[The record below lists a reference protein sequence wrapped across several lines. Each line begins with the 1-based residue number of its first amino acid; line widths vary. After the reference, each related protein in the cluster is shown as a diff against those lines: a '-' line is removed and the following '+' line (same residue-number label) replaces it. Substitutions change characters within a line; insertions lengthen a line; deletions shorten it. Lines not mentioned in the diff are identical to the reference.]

1 MVGGSG
7 FMHTEIFSNI
17 DLLVSMAGSSLNV
30 GDIEAELVTVN
41 KEIQNKKQ
49 EIEDLKS
56 MMNDARYFNASS
68 ELVDKNIEVSL
79 KSKISR
85 LNREIKDIESKLEEI
100 KVDENKFYEDI
111 TALKEKINE
120 NEKYV
125 SVLEAKI
132 DTSSSNYDSFL
143 KGEEAHLQKL
153 KDELLNKE
161 KKHQAIL
168 KNLDL
173 EGQALSELRLKKE
186 AEEIRL
192 GDIVDNL
199 NNPNAYIDQE
209 LKSQDEEKLISLH
222 ETLDELQKKKLDF
235 LTDPNMIGANAK
247 ELVLNEN
254 YTEALNKIR
263 ELLNVVKEKPF
274 MDVTNLAV
282 LDEELEKKE
291 LERNELA
298 NYIDSKNYA
307 SMNSDEI
314 SKRIEYLNNEIE
326 KGQNSI
332 THLREM
338 NQGIDQ
344 ELDHNLTNLIH
355 DLETRILQLGTEI
368 LEYDK
373 LLKDSTKSRRTKANL
388 ENGILKKQKEK
399 DTLEQILRDYK
410 SDLFFQV
417 TVLNTV
423 NKIIQKFEGNI
434 EKYHSEIGNLQR
446 IQGLD
451 EVSKDFIEEE
461 KDKEKLKSINEEIL
475 QIKTRKKFDRTPDEI
490 YDQIE
495 MLLANESSQTSKF
508 ETEKEQTID
517 LGIDDL
523 FHDEVI
529 EQPRYKVVEMIP
541 AQTIQS
547 DGVVAGGVSYGA

>member
-1 MVGGSG
+1 
-7 FMHTEIFSNI
+7 MHTEIFSNI

-49 EIEDLKS
+49 EIDELKS

-85 LNREIKDIESKLEEI
+85 LNREIKGIESKLEEI
-100 KVDENKFYEDI
+100 KEDENKLYEDI
-111 TALKEKINE
+111 SALKEKISE

-125 SVLEAKI
+125 SVLKAKV
-132 DTSSSNYDSFL
+132 DTSGSNYDSFL

-153 KDELLNKE
+153 KDELLKKE
-161 KKHQAIL
+161 KKHQSIL

-192 GDIVDNL
+192 GDIIDNL
-199 NNPNAYIDQE
+199 NNPNAYIDYE

-222 ETLDELQKKKLDF
+222 ETLDELQKRKLDF
-235 LTDPNMIGANAK
+235 LTDPNMIGADAK
-247 ELVLNEN
+247 ELVLNLN
-254 YTEALNKIR
+254 YTEALNKIQ
-263 ELLNVVKEKPF
+263 ELLNVVKAKPF

-291 LERNELA
+291 MERNELA

-314 SKRIEYLNNEIE
+314 SKRIEYLNSEIE
-326 KGQNSI
+326 KEQNSI
-332 THLREM
+332 QHLQEM
-338 NQGIDQ
+338 NQGMNQ
-344 ELDHNLTNLIH
+344 ELDHNLTSLISE
-355 DLETRILQLGTEI
+355 LENRILQLSQEI
-368 LEYDK
+368 DEYDK
-373 LLKDSTKSRRTKANL
+373 LIKDSTKSRRTKANL

-417 TVLNTV
+417 TVLNTM
-423 NKIIQKFEGNI
+423 NKIIQKYEGNI
-434 EKYHSEIGNLQR
+434 EKYHIEIGNLQR

-461 KDKEKLKSINEEIL
+461 RDKEKLKTINEEIL
-475 QIKTRKKFDRTPDEI
+475 EIKTRKKFDRTPDEI

-495 MLLANESSQTSKF
+495 MLLANESSQAPKLAK
-508 ETEKEQTID
+508 EKEQTID

-547 DGVVAGGVSYGA
+547 DGGVAGGVSYGA

>member
-1 MVGGSG
+1 
-7 FMHTEIFSNI
+7 MHTEIFSNI

-49 EIEDLKS
+49 EIDELKS

-85 LNREIKDIESKLEEI
+85 LNREIKGIESKLEEI
-100 KVDENKFYEDI
+100 KVEENKLYEDI
-111 TALKEKINE
+111 SALKEKISE

-125 SVLEAKI
+125 SVLKTKV
-132 DTSSSNYDSFL
+132 DTSGSNYDSFL

-153 KDELLNKE
+153 KDELLKKE

-192 GDIVDNL
+192 GDIIDNL
-199 NNPNAYIDQE
+199 NNPNAYIDHE

-222 ETLDELQKKKLDF
+222 ETLDELQKRKLDF
-235 LTDPNMIGANAK
+235 LTDPNMIGADAK
-247 ELVLNEN
+247 ELVLNLN
-254 YTEALNKIR
+254 YTEALNKIQ
-263 ELLNVVKEKPF
+263 ELLNVVKAKPF

-291 LERNELA
+291 MERNELA

-314 SKRIEYLNNEIE
+314 SKRIEYLNGEIE
-326 KGQNSI
+326 KEQNSI
-332 THLREM
+332 QHLQEM
-338 NQGIDQ
+338 NQGMNQ
-344 ELDHNLTNLIH
+344 ELDHNLTSLISE
-355 DLETRILQLGTEI
+355 LETRILQLSQEI
-368 LEYDK
+368 DEYDK
-373 LLKDSTKSRRTKANL
+373 LIKDSTKSRRTKANL

-417 TVLNTV
+417 TVLNTM
-423 NKIIQKFEGNI
+423 NKIIQKYEGNI
-434 EKYHSEIGNLQR
+434 EKYHIEIGNLQR

-461 KDKEKLKSINEEIL
+461 RDKEKLKTINEEIL
-475 QIKTRKKFDRTPDEI
+475 EIKTRKKFDRTPDEI

-495 MLLANESSQTSKF
+495 MLLANESSQAPKL
-508 ETEKEQTID
+508 EKEKEQTID

-547 DGVVAGGVSYGA
+547 DGGVAGGVSYGA

>member
-1 MVGGSG
+1 
-7 FMHTEIFSNI
+7 
-17 DLLVSMAGSSLNV
+17 
-30 GDIEAELVTVN
+30 
-41 KEIQNKKQ
+41 
-49 EIEDLKS
+49 
-56 MMNDARYFNASS
+56 
-68 ELVDKNIEVSL
+68 
-79 KSKISR
+79 
-85 LNREIKDIESKLEEI
+85 
-100 KVDENKFYEDI
+100 
-111 TALKEKINE
+111 
-120 NEKYV
+120 
-125 SVLEAKI
+125 
-132 DTSSSNYDSFL
+132 
-143 KGEEAHLQKL
+143 
-153 KDELLNKE
+153 
-161 KKHQAIL
+161 
-168 KNLDL
+168 
-173 EGQALSELRLKKE
+173 
-186 AEEIRL
+186 
-192 GDIVDNL
+192 
-199 NNPNAYIDQE
+199 
-209 LKSQDEEKLISLH
+209 
-222 ETLDELQKKKLDF
+222 
-235 LTDPNMIGANAK
+235 
-247 ELVLNEN
+247 
-254 YTEALNKIR
+254 
-263 ELLNVVKEKPF
+263 

-490 YDQIE
+490 Y
-495 MLLANESSQTSKF
+495 
-508 ETEKEQTID
+508 EKN
-517 LGIDDL
+517 
-523 FHDEVI
+523 
-529 EQPRYKVVEMIP
+529 
-541 AQTIQS
+541 
-547 DGVVAGGVSYGA
+547 

>member
-1 MVGGSG
+1 
-7 FMHTEIFSNI
+7 MHTEIFSNI

-49 EIEDLKS
+49 EIDELKS

-85 LNREIKDIESKLEEI
+85 LNREIKGIESKLEEI
-100 KVDENKFYEDI
+100 KVDENKLYEDI
-111 TALKEKINE
+111 SALKEKISE

-125 SVLEAKI
+125 SVLKAKV
-132 DTSSSNYDSFL
+132 DTSGSNYDSFL

-153 KDELLNKE
+153 KDELLKKE

-192 GDIVDNL
+192 GDIIDNL
-199 NNPNAYIDQE
+199 NNPNAYIDYE

-222 ETLDELQKKKLDF
+222 ETLDELQKRKLDF
-235 LTDPNMIGANAK
+235 LTDPNMIGADAK
-247 ELVLNEN
+247 ELVLNLN
-254 YTEALNKIR
+254 YTEALNKIQ
-263 ELLNVVKEKPF
+263 ELLNVVKARPF

-291 LERNELA
+291 MERNELA

-314 SKRIEYLNNEIE
+314 SKRIEYLNGEIE
-326 KGQNSI
+326 KEQNSI
-332 THLREM
+332 QHLQEM
-338 NQGIDQ
+338 NQGMNQ
-344 ELDHNLTNLIH
+344 ELDHNLTSLISE
-355 DLETRILQLGTEI
+355 LENRILQLSQEI
-368 LEYDK
+368 DEYDK
-373 LLKDSTKSRRTKANL
+373 LIKDSTKSRRTKANL

-417 TVLNTV
+417 TVLNTM
-423 NKIIQKFEGNI
+423 NKIIQKYEGNI
-434 EKYHSEIGNLQR
+434 EKYHIEIGNLQR

-461 KDKEKLKSINEEIL
+461 RDKEKLKTINEEIL
-475 QIKTRKKFDRTPDEI
+475 EIKTRKKFDRTPDEI

-495 MLLANESSQTSKF
+495 MLLANESSQAPKLAK
-508 ETEKEQTID
+508 EKEQTID

-547 DGVVAGGVSYGA
+547 DGGVAGGVSYGA

>member
-1 MVGGSG
+1 
-7 FMHTEIFSNI
+7 MHTEIFSNI

-222 ETLDELQKKKLDF
+222 ETLDELQKKK
-235 LTDPNMIGANAK
+235 A
-247 ELVLNEN
+247 
-254 YTEALNKIR
+254 R
-263 ELLNVVKEKPF
+263 
-274 MDVTNLAV
+274 
-282 LDEELEKKE
+282 
-291 LERNELA
+291 
-298 NYIDSKNYA
+298 
-307 SMNSDEI
+307 
-314 SKRIEYLNNEIE
+314 
-326 KGQNSI
+326 
-332 THLREM
+332 
-338 NQGIDQ
+338 
-344 ELDHNLTNLIH
+344 
-355 DLETRILQLGTEI
+355 
-368 LEYDK
+368 
-373 LLKDSTKSRRTKANL
+373 
-388 ENGILKKQKEK
+388 
-399 DTLEQILRDYK
+399 
-410 SDLFFQV
+410 FF
-417 TVLNTV
+417 
-423 NKIIQKFEGNI
+423 
-434 EKYHSEIGNLQR
+434 
-446 IQGLD
+446 D
-451 EVSKDFIEEE
+451 
-461 KDKEKLKSINEEIL
+461 
-475 QIKTRKKFDRTPDEI
+475 
-490 YDQIE
+490 
-495 MLLANESSQTSKF
+495 
-508 ETEKEQTID
+508 
-517 LGIDDL
+517 
-523 FHDEVI
+523 
-529 EQPRYKVVEMIP
+529 
-541 AQTIQS
+541 
-547 DGVVAGGVSYGA
+547 

>member
-100 KVDENKFYEDI
+100 KADENKFYEDI

-235 LTDPNMIGANAK
+235 LTDPNMIGADAK

-495 MLLANESSQTSKF
+495 MLLANESSQASKL
-508 ETEKEQTID
+508 EKEKEQTID

>member
-1 MVGGSG
+1 
-7 FMHTEIFSNI
+7 MHTEIFSNI

-100 KVDENKFYEDI
+100 KADENKFYEDI

-235 LTDPNMIGANAK
+235 LTDPNMIGADAK

-495 MLLANESSQTSKF
+495 MLLANESSQASKL
-508 ETEKEQTID
+508 EKEKEQTID